1 MSAALIVPLAGK
13 IVEALAG
20 FFRDKNELSKAA
32 KEVERILDGFLH
44 EEQLALIAQ
53 QGEGFGRGGWFN
65 DLVDGM
71 NRLVRPLVTYGVI
84 GMFAFMLANPAQ
96 FKEVVE
102 AAALTPAWMW
112 ALIATVI
119 GFWFGGRAL
128 KDWGQFVASERPPR
142 YQQSGSPIADSQQP
156 PPSKPARVP
165 IYNQ

>member
-1 MSAALIVPLAGK
+1 MSTGLLSILGNILPRLFDIIDQLVP
-13 IVEALAG
+13 
-20 FFRDKNELSKAA
+20 DKDAAA
-32 KEVERILDGFLH
+32 KLKAELKRQTMDIDH
-44 EEQLALIAQ
+44 AEQMAIYQ
-53 QGEGFGRGGWFN
+53 QFAAEFGHAKTAF
-65 DLVDGM
+65 DSFVDGM

-128 KDWGQFVASERPPR
+128 KDWQQFVAAPR
-142 YQQSGSPIADSQQP
+142 QDYDTAPEP
-156 PPSKPARVP
+156 PPSKPARARVP
-165 IYNQ
+165 VYNQG